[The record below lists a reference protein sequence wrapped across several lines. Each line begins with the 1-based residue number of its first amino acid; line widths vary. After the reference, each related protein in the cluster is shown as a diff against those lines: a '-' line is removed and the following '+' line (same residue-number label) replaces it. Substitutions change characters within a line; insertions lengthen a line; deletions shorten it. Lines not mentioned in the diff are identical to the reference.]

1 MVKRWKVINCHSLSI
16 RTPSVGNGCKRN
28 SAKLQQPRWNLFFPT
43 LITWFSTP
51 VACTPFP
58 WYSIFLFVFLVLLT
72 YTCLSAPRWSP
83 YKSSP
88 SPCTSLSGGD
98 LGKEMKILESKTIFC
113 QCRLRC
119 FCCVLNFDH
128 FHLQLSG
135 KRGTCDIKFSTVA
148 SYEGGG
154 PRGCFNT
161 CIHYGSEFENNTV
174 LSMAR

>member
-16 RTPSVGNGCKRN
+16 RTPSVGNGWKRN
-28 SAKLQQPRWNLFFPT
+28 SAKLQQPWWILFFPT

-51 VACTPFP
+51 VACIPFT

-83 YKSSP
+83 YKSPP

-98 LGKEMKILESKTIFC
+98 LGKEMKILERKTIFC
-113 QCRLRC
+113 QC
-119 FCCVLNFDH
+119 VLLLCSQFWS
-128 FHLQLSG
+128 FSLATIG
-135 KRGTCDIKFSTVA
+135 KGGTCDIKFSTVA

-154 PRGCFNT
+154 PLGCFNT
-161 CIHYGSEFENNTV
+161 CIHYGCEFENNTV

>member
-16 RTPSVGNGCKRN
+16 RTPSVGNGWKRN
-28 SAKLQQPRWNLFFPT
+28 SAKLQQPWWILFFPT

-51 VACTPFP
+51 VACIPFP

-98 LGKEMKILESKTIFC
+98 LGKEMKILQRKTIFC
-113 QCRLRC
+113 QC
-119 FCCVLNFDH
+119 VLLLCSQFWSSS
-128 FHLQLSG
+128 LATIG
-135 KRGTCDIKFSTVA
+135 KRRHLRYQILYRGIIWGWRSTWLFQHLH
-148 SYEGGG
+148 S
-154 PRGCFNT
+154 
-161 CIHYGSEFENNTV
+161 
-174 LSMAR
+174 LWM